1 MTGSASRERS
11 CGAEVAG
18 VAAVGFCVDGW
29 VDSWVGAVDEGAC
42 ADVVEVEVEVDVC
55 WLGVVC
61 VIRSGRSGASGMTGS
76 ASRERSCGAEVA
88 GVAAVGFC
96 VDGWVDGWVGAVD
109 EGACAG
115 VTGVAGSVSRDRS
128 CGADVAGVEPGPLV
142 DESVEAG
149 VSGFRAL
156 RLRRARNAGAAL
168 GATSTGRGA

>member
-1 MTGSASRERS
+1 M
-11 CGAEVAG
+11 
-18 VAAVGFCVDGW
+18 AAVGFCVDGW
-29 VDSWVGAVDEGAC
+29 VDGWVGAVDEGAC

-149 VSGFRAL
+149 VSGFSAL

-168 GATSTGRGA
+168 GATSIGRGA

>member
-1 MTGSASRERS
+1 M
-11 CGAEVAG
+11 
-18 VAAVGFCVDGW
+18 
-29 VDSWVGAVDEGAC
+29 
-42 ADVVEVEVEVDVC
+42 
-55 WLGVVC
+55 
-61 VIRSGRSGASGMTGS
+61 
-76 ASRERSCGAEVA
+76 
-88 GVAAVGFC
+88 AAVGFC